1 MAVITKT
8 IQAGEKSN
16 EVQEMQK
23 ALISLGANIASG
35 EFSTT
40 STAEEHTRGGR
51 RPRADTRVT
60 G

>member
-23 ALISLGANIASG
+23 ALISLGADIASG
-35 EFSTT
+35 EL
-40 STAEEHTRGGR
+40 STAPARQHTRCGR
-51 RPRADTRVT
+51 CPRADTSVT